1 MEREL
6 EDIMLELW
14 KKREQKESFISG
26 LDPAKLNFLKEKGLI
41 NISSGRISFT
51 QKGEELAKILVRR
64 HRLWEVFFHDVLGMK
79 EFNEIAGTFEHEAS
93 GNIDQALCDFLD
105 HPQQCPDGR
114 PIPRGQCCKR
124 KIRRRTGWGFFQNI
138 GITRLC
144 DVPKG
149 KKVRIICLRGK
160 LFPKLSGYGIV
171 PGSIVSVQE
180 TFSGFIIR
188 IDHSEIAL
196 DRESCADI
204 LVQVMPDGYE
214 K

>member
-14 KKREQKESFISG
+14 KRREQKESLGFGVSPEI
-26 LDPAKLNFLKEKGLI
+26 LAVLKEKGLI
-41 NISSGRISFT
+41 NLSGEQIYFT
-51 QKGEELAKILVRR
+51 EKGEEIAKMLVRR
-64 HRLWEVFFHDVLGMK
+64 HRLWEVFFHDILGME
-79 EFNEIAGTFEHEAS
+79 EFNEIAGTFEHESA

-114 PIPRGQCCKR
+114 PIPRGQCCRKR
-124 KIRRRTGWGFFQNI
+124 MRRKAGWGFFQHM
-138 GITRLC
+138 GIMRLC

-149 KKVRIICLRGK
+149 KKVRIVCLRGK

-171 PGSIVSVQE
+171 PGSIISVQE
-180 TFSGFIIR
+180 TLSGFIIK

-196 DRESCADI
+196 DRKSCADI
-204 LVQVMPDGYE
+204 LVQVIADSDE

>member
-1 MEREL
+1 MDREL
-6 EDIMLELW
+6 EDIMLEIW
-14 KKREQKESFISG
+14 KRREQKKSSISG
-26 LDPAKLNFLKEKGLI
+26 LDPSKLNLLKEKGLVT
-41 NISSGRISFT
+41 ISAGTVSFT
-51 QKGEELAKILVRR
+51 PQGEEIAKILVRR

-79 EFNEIAGTFEHEAS
+79 EFNEMAGAFEHEAS

-124 KIRRRTGWGFFQNI
+124 KRKRAGWGFFQNM
-138 GITRLC
+138 GIMRLC

-149 KKVRIICLRGK
+149 KKVRIVCLRGK

-188 IDHSEIAL
+188 IDHSEVAL

-204 LVQVMPDGYE
+204 LVQIIPDE
-214 K
+214 DET